1 MRSSKN
7 IWLIHGKEYGK
18 AKVENDI
25 PTSDRLALQPYCTL
39 LDLFQGILPAD
50 MKGSNG
56 ELQTDRDK
64 NATTQQLL
72 AQVTYLLDNRFPRR
86 YVCVLFIVENYLEE
100 IQQKWFDAFTH
111 RMQQTLELIQ
121 ALSRSAVDKTTTA
134 RHNFDKAFDISN
146 TRFPHQQFPFPI
158 SMAPSLAKL

>member
-1 MRSSKN
+1 MY
-7 IWLIHGKEYGK
+7 IYIY
-18 AKVENDI
+18 VYI
-25 PTSDRLALQPYCTL
+25 YVYMY
-39 LDLFQGILPAD
+39 IYIY
-50 MKGSNG
+50 
-56 ELQTDRDK
+56 
-64 NATTQQLL
+64 
-72 AQVTYLLDNRFPRR
+72 TYT
-86 YVCVLFIVENYLEE
+86 Y
-100 IQQKWFDAFTH
+100 